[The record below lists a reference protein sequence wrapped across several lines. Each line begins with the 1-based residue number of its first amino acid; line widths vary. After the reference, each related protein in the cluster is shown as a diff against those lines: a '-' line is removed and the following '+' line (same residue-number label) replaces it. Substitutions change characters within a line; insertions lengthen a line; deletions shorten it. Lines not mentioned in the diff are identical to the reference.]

1 MGALSTG
8 NWLSRERALRIAIV
22 AGLVSIAVL
31 AFLIGASSGT
41 LDYLGRPLGT
51 DFSQVWIA
59 GQMALDGQAADVW
72 NWDKHFAVQRA
83 LHGPQLV
90 EYYGWHYPPPF
101 LLLAAALATLPYLAA
116 LALWQAATLVPFAAL
131 IRRMTG
137 RSEAWLFVLA
147 APVSLICVL
156 HGHNGFLTALLL
168 GGGLLALERRPFV
181 AGLLLGCLVY
191 KPQFALILPLL
202 LLVTGNWRAIAGAA
216 IASLGLIALSYGI
229 WGWPVWQA
237 FIDSLPLTRR
247 VVIEAGTTGWEK
259 IMSPFSAIRGVGGGI
274 GLAYAVQAIAS
285 VVAIAASLWVARVGR
300 PDLRN
305 AAVTATVLIAT
316 PYVLDYDFVVLLAGI
331 AFVWRDAVRHGWL
344 TWEKSLLGL
353 AWIAPLVAR
362 NLAALTLVPVGLI
375 TAIIVLALAIRRTLT
390 ASPFRRSHAAS
401 DQ

>member
-1 MGALSTG
+1 MGAISTG
-8 NWLSRERALRIAIV
+8 SWLSRARARRIALV

-41 LDYLGRPLGT
+41 LDYLGRPIGT
-51 DFSQVWIA
+51 DFSQVWTA
-59 GQMALDGQAADVW
+59 GRMALDGQAADVW
-72 NWDKHFAVQRA
+72 NWDTHFAVQRA
-83 LHGPQLV
+83 LHGPRLV

-101 LLLAAALATLPYLAA
+101 LLLAAALATLPYLPA
-116 LALWQAATLVPFAAL
+116 LALWQAATLIPFAAL

-137 RSEAWLFVLA
+137 RAEAWLFVLA
-147 APVSLICVL
+147 APVSLICVM

-191 KPQFALILPLL
+191 KPQFALVLPLL

-216 IASLGLIALSYGI
+216 ISSLGLIALTYGI

-247 VVIEAGTTGWEK
+247 VVIEAGSTGWEK
-259 IMSPFSAIRGVGGGI
+259 IMSPFSAIRSWGGGI
-274 GLAYAVQAIAS
+274 GISYAVQSVAS
-285 VVAIAASLWVARVGR
+285 VIAIGVSLWMARVAR

-331 AFVWRDAVRHGWL
+331 AFLWRDAVRHSWL
-344 TWEKSLLGL
+344 TWEKTLLGL
-353 AWIAPLVAR
+353 VWIAPLVAR
-362 NLAALTLVPVGLI
+362 NLAALSLVPVGLM
-375 TAIIVLALAIRRTLT
+375 TTIIVLALAVRRTLT
-390 ASPFRRSHAAS
+390 ASPSRRSHAAS